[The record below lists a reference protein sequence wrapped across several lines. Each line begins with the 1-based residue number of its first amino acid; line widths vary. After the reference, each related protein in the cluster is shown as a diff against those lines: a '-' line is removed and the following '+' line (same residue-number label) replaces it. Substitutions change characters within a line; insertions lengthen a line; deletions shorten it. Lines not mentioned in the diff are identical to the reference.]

1 MSKVARNGKGCCELY
16 YFLEA
21 HMAEKVGSSI
31 VTYRLK
37 LRCDHID
44 WIQETE
50 NLYNKVLEF
59 YYEILTDHLDFLE
72 LSNMEVLRRLEQMT
86 IVGRDKQPVMMPLP
100 FQKVPLYF
108 RRSAINAAIGHIR
121 SYVGLLQNWERKK
134 EKAEKKGHTWKKGK
148 PAPAKSFHA
157 SVVFYKGM
165 FKEFGEGSI
174 LLKLWNG
181 RSWIW
186 VRHTYYGRKLPK
198 EGIILSPA
206 VINKGRKILL
216 SVPVKFQVK
225 DVRKVK
231 ERKKEKDSFCAVHF
245 TTSGVL
251 AACAVFS
258 GNGHV
263 TDSYFVRGGK
273 EFAYRRKRLLNRIK
287 KAVEGGKKYKRK
299 IFRLSSYY
307 AHLVSRRILDYCKQ
321 KGIKGI
327 IVPKYAEIEGH
338 LYGQGIEGFLG
349 KRIIQFLKYKAWKEG
364 IILTTI
370 SPYYTASHC
379 CHCGIPLRRYNEG
392 HMPGNRYF
400 GGKLFM
406 CKNGHQGNVALNA
419 AKNLGIL
426 FHSRNIVVG

>member
-1 MSKVARNGKGCCELY
+1 
-16 YFLEA
+16 
-21 HMAEKVGSSI
+21 MAEKIGSSI

-37 LRCDHID
+37 LRCNHIG
-44 WIQETE
+44 WVQETE

-59 YYEILTDHLDFLE
+59 YYGILTDHLDFLE

-100 FQKVPLYF
+100 FHKVPLYF

-121 SYVGLLQNWERKK
+121 SYIGLLQNWERKK
-134 EKAEKKGHTWKKGK
+134 EKAEKKGHLWKKGK

-165 FKEFGEGSI
+165 FKDFGEGSI

-186 VRHTYYGRKLPK
+186 IRHTYYGRKLPK
-198 EGIILSPA
+198 EGMILSPTL
-206 VINKGRKILL
+206 INKGKKLFL
-216 SVPVKFQVK
+216 SVSVKFPVK
-225 DVRKVK
+225 DIRKVK
-231 ERKKEKDSFCAVHF
+231 ERKADKESFCAIHF
-245 TTSGVL
+245 TASEVL

-258 GNGHV
+258 GDGHV

-287 KAVEGGKKYKRK
+287 KVGEGGKKYKRK

-307 AHLVSRRILDYCKQ
+307 AHLVSRRIIDYCKE
-321 KGIKGI
+321 KGVKGI
-327 IVPKYAEIEGH
+327 IVPKYAEVEGH

-349 KRIIQFLKYKAWKEG
+349 KRIIQFLKYKAWREG

-370 SPYYTASHC
+370 SPYYIASHC
-379 CHCGIPLRRYNEG
+379 CYCGTPLKRYNEG
-392 HMPGNRYF
+392 HRPGVRYF

-406 CKNGHQGNVALNA
+406 CKNGHQGNAALNA
-419 AKNLGIL
+419 AKNLGKL
-426 FHSRNIVVG
+426 FYRRNIVIR